1 LPAIHAT
8 SRASRQACRQGY
20 CDRQT
25 IQWITHSLCSSPCF
39 NVRFGSGPGIR
50 FRSPVRHEDK
60 KSRRRLAYVACWEG
74 RGGSI
79 PSQRSIAQWRLQP
92 EPCVGRGCS
101 QHICVIPGCVLHVL
115 PWLRRQAP

>member
-1 LPAIHAT
+1 LPAIHAS

-60 KSRRRLAYVACWEG
+60 KEQAT
-74 RGGSI
+74 
-79 PSQRSIAQWRLQP
+79 
-92 EPCVGRGCS
+92 PCVCRLLGRSRGVNS
-101 QHICVIPGCVLHVL
+101 LAKKYRAMAL
-115 PWLRRQAP
+115 AARTLRR